1 MEPLRPIRWRE
12 GMFVRP
18 HHFQQFDLNLE
29 ARQVAY
35 HQALVGNG
43 WGIVRLEI
51 AEELLANYTFE
62 VRTLRAVLPDGTLV
76 DVPGNGR
83 LPGRTIDP
91 KQLDLG
97 TPREI
102 LLGVRRVEERRPLA
116 LESGPGRGETRFLP
130 VEEEVFDL
138 DVGREPAPIEKM
150 EYDLQLF
157 LDAEPTQ
164 GYEVLPIASLSL
176 TGNPA
181 KPLVLTPGFAGPALS
196 LAASPALHAAT
207 RSVVERLATVLR
219 KMDDIR
225 GSEKVRELILY
236 QALAGCLP
244 ILRDLVRVGNIHPR
258 FCYIEMARLAGTLF
272 YRDQQARS
280 FDEIPDYDH
289 RAPGPVFEKLRTLI
303 TELSEP
309 VFAERYRRIPM
320 ERDADLFQAS
330 VPADVKKAGA
340 RVFLEVEAPDSA
352 AKLRLLFMQAKVSNP
367 SRLEHLK
374 QFALPGVAT
383 EAQAGPPPELPPGQK
398 GAYFKLKIED
408 GTEWTTHVVPSGQL
422 TAFLRDCPSDVT
434 IALVVVFPE
443 QR

>member
-1 MEPLRPIRWRE
+1 
-12 GMFVRP
+12 MFVRP
-18 HHFQQFDLNLE
+18 HHFQQFDLYLE
-29 ARQVAY
+29 ARQIAY
-35 HQALVGNG
+35 FQSLVGNG
-43 WGIVRLEI
+43 WGLARMEL
-51 AEELLANYTFE
+51 AEDLLANYTFE
-62 VRTLRAVLPDGTLV
+62 VKSLRAIMPDGTLV

-83 LPGRTIDP
+83 LPGRTLDP

-97 TPREI
+97 SPREV
-102 LLGVRRVEERRPLA
+102 LLGVRRVEERRPMA

-130 VEEEVFDL
+130 VDDEVFDL
-138 DVGREPAPIEKM
+138 DVGREPAPIERL

-157 LDAEPTQ
+157 LDSEPTQ
-164 GYEVLPIASLSL
+164 GYEVLPIASLKL
-176 TGNPA
+176 TGNPS
-181 KPLVLTPGFAGPALS
+181 KPVELTPGFSGPAIS

-219 KMDDIR
+219 KLDDIR
-225 GSEKVRELILY
+225 GGEKVRELILY

-289 RAPGPVFEKLRTLI
+289 RAPGPVFETLRKLI
-303 TELSEP
+303 FELSDP
-309 VFAERYRRIPM
+309 LFVERYRRIPM
-320 ERDADLFQAS
+320 ERETDLFRTS
-330 VPADVKKAGA
+330 VPADVKKPGA
-340 RVFLEVEAPDSA
+340 RVYFEVDAPDST
-352 AKLRLLFMQAKVSNP
+352 AKLKLLFMQAKVSSP

-383 EAQAGPPPELPPGQK
+383 EVQAGPPPELPPGQTSS
-398 GAYFKLKIED
+398 YFRLKVDD
-408 GTEWTTHVVPSGQL
+408 GTEWPTHVLQSGEL
-422 TAFLRDCPSDVT
+422 TAFLRDCPSDVR

-443 QR
+443 R

>member
-1 MEPLRPIRWRE
+1 LNNTRERLRKLYGE
-12 GMFVRP
+12 N
-18 HHFQQFDLNLE
+18 QQFDLYLE
-29 ARQVAY
+29 ARQIAY
-35 HQALVGNG
+35 FQSLVGNG
-43 WGIVRLEI
+43 WGLARMEI
-51 AEELLANYTFE
+51 AEDLLANYTFE
-62 VRTLRAVLPDGTLV
+62 VKSLRAIMPDGTLV

-83 LPGRTIDP
+83 LPGRTLDP

-97 TPREI
+97 SPREV
-102 LLGVRRVEERRPLA
+102 LLGVRRVEERRPMA

-130 VEEEVFDL
+130 VDDEVFDL
-138 DVGREPAPIEKM
+138 DVGREPAPIERL

-157 LDAEPTQ
+157 LDSEPTQ
-164 GYEVLPIASLSL
+164 GYEVLPIASLKL
-176 TGNPA
+176 TGNPS
-181 KPLVLTPGFAGPALS
+181 KPVELTPGFSGPAIS

-219 KMDDIR
+219 KLDDIR
-225 GSEKVRELILY
+225 GGEKVRELILY

-289 RAPGPVFEKLRTLI
+289 RAPGPVFETLRKLI
-303 TELSEP
+303 FELSDP
-309 VFAERYRRIPM
+309 LFVERYRRIPM
-320 ERDADLFQAS
+320 ERETDLFRTS
-330 VPADVKKAGA
+330 VPADVKKPGA
-340 RVFLEVEAPDSA
+340 RVFFEVDAPDST
-352 AKLRLLFMQAKVSNP
+352 AKLRLLFMQAKVSSP

-383 EAQAGPPPELPPGQK
+383 EAQAGPPPELPPGQTSS
-398 GAYFKLKIED
+398 YFRLKVDD
-408 GTEWTTHVVPSGQL
+408 GTEWPTHVLQSGEL
-422 TAFLRDCPSDVT
+422 TAFLRDCPSDVR

-443 QR
+443 R

>member
-1 MEPLRPIRWRE
+1 MEPLRPVRWRE

-18 HHFQQFDLNLE
+18 HHFQQFDLYLE
-29 ARQVAY
+29 ARQIAY
-35 HQALVGNG
+35 HQSLVGNG
-43 WGIVRLEI
+43 WGVVRMEL
-51 AEELLANYTFE
+51 AEDLLANYTFE
-62 VRTLRAVLPDGTLV
+62 VKSLRAVLPDGTLV

-83 LPGRTIDP
+83 LPGRTLDP

-116 LESGPGRGETRFLP
+116 LESGPGKGETRFLP

-138 DVGREPAPIEKM
+138 DVGREPAPIERM

-157 LDAEPTQ
+157 LDSEPTQ
-164 GYEVLPIASLSL
+164 GYEALPIASLSL
-176 TGNPA
+176 TGNPS
-181 KPLVLTPGFAGPALS
+181 KPLVLTPGFAGPVLS

-219 KMDDIR
+219 KLDDVR

-258 FCYIEMARLAGTLF
+258 ICYLEMARLAGTLF

-289 RAPGPVFEKLRTLI
+289 RSPGPVFEKLRDLI
-303 TELSEP
+303 TQLSEP
-309 VFAERYRRIPM
+309 VFTERYRRIPM
-320 ERDADLFQAS
+320 ERAADLFRTS
-330 VPADVKKAGA
+330 VPEDVKKAGA
-340 RVFLEVEAPDSA
+340 RVYFEVDAPDSTP
-352 AKLRLLFMQAKVSNP
+352 KLRLLFMQAKVSNP
-367 SRLEHLK
+367 ARLEHLK

-398 GAYFKLKIED
+398 GSYFRLKVED
-408 GTEWTTHVVPSGQL
+408 GAEWSTHVLPSGDL
-422 TAFLRDCPSDVT
+422 TAFLRDCPPDVR
-434 IALVVVFPE
+434 IALLVVFPE
-443 QR
+443 R

>member
-1 MEPLRPIRWRE
+1 MEPLRPVRWRE

-18 HHFQQFDLNLE
+18 HHFQQFDLFLE
-29 ARQVAY
+29 ARQIAY
-35 HQALVGNG
+35 FQSLVGNG
-43 WGIVRLEI
+43 WGLARMEI
-51 AEELLANYTFE
+51 AEDLLANYTFE
-62 VRTLRAVLPDGTLV
+62 VKSLRAIMPDGTLV

-83 LPGRTIDP
+83 LPGRTLDT

-97 TPREI
+97 TPREV

-130 VEEEVFDL
+130 VDDEVFDL
-138 DVGREPAPIEKM
+138 DVGREPAPIERM

-157 LDAEPTQ
+157 LDSEPTQ

-176 TGNPA
+176 TGNPS
-181 KPLVLTPGFAGPALS
+181 KPLVLTPGFAGPAIS

-219 KMDDIR
+219 KLDDIR
-225 GSEKVRELILY
+225 GGEKVRELILY

-289 RAPGPVFEKLRTLI
+289 RSPGPVFEKLRDLI
-303 TELSEP
+303 TQLSDP
-309 VFAERYRRIPM
+309 LFVERYRRIPM
-320 ERDADLFQAS
+320 ERETDLFRTS
-330 VPADVKKAGA
+330 VPADVKKPGA
-340 RVFLEVEAPDSA
+340 RVYFEVDAPDSA
-352 AKLRLLFMQAKVSNP
+352 GKLRLLFMQAKVSSP

-383 EAQAGPPPELPPGQK
+383 EAQAGPPPELPPGQTSS
-398 GAYFKLKIED
+398 YFRLKVDD
-408 GTEWTTHVVPSGQL
+408 GTEWPTHVLQSGEL
-422 TAFLRDCPSDVT
+422 TAFLRDCPSDVR

-443 QR
+443 R

>member
-1 MEPLRPIRWRE
+1 MEPLRPVRWRE

-18 HHFQQFDLNLE
+18 HHFQQFDLFLE
-29 ARQVAY
+29 ARQIAY
-35 HQALVGNG
+35 FQSLVGNG
-43 WGIVRLEI
+43 WGLARMEI
-51 AEELLANYTFE
+51 AEDLLANYTFE
-62 VRTLRAVLPDGTLV
+62 VKSLRAIMPDGTLV

-83 LPGRTIDP
+83 LPGRTLDT

-97 TPREI
+97 TPREV

-130 VEEEVFDL
+130 VDDEVFDL
-138 DVGREPAPIEKM
+138 DVGREPAPIERM

-157 LDAEPTQ
+157 LDSEPTQ

-176 TGNPA
+176 TGNPS
-181 KPLVLTPGFAGPALS
+181 KPLVLTPGFAGPVIS

-219 KMDDIR
+219 KLDDIR
-225 GSEKVRELILY
+225 GGEKVRELILY

-289 RAPGPVFEKLRTLI
+289 RSPGPVFEKLRDLI
-303 TELSEP
+303 TQLSDP
-309 VFAERYRRIPM
+309 LFVERYRRIPM
-320 ERDADLFQAS
+320 ERETDLFRTS
-330 VPADVKKAGA
+330 VPADVKKPGA
-340 RVFLEVEAPDSA
+340 RVYFEVDAPDSA
-352 AKLRLLFMQAKVSNP
+352 VKLRLLFMQAKVSSP

-383 EAQAGPPPELPPGQK
+383 EAQAGPPPELPPGQTSS
-398 GAYFKLKIED
+398 YFRLKVDD
-408 GTEWTTHVVPSGQL
+408 GTEWPTHVLQSGEL
-422 TAFLRDCPSDVT
+422 TAFLRDCPSDVR

-443 QR
+443 R

>member
-1 MEPLRPIRWRE
+1 MEPLRPVRWRQ

-18 HHFQQFDLNLE
+18 HHFQQLDLYLE
-29 ARQVAY
+29 ARQIAY
-35 HQALVGNG
+35 FQALVGNG
-43 WGIVRLEI
+43 WGLVRLEL

-62 VRTLRAVLPDGTLV
+62 VKSLRAVLPDGTLV

-83 LPGRTIDP
+83 LPGRTLDP
-91 KQLDLG
+91 KQLDIG
-97 TPREI
+97 TPREM
-102 LLGVRRVEERRPLA
+102 LLGVRRVEERRPLT

-138 DVGREPAPIEKM
+138 DVGREGAPIERM

-157 LDAEPTQ
+157 LDSEPTQ

-176 TGNPA
+176 TGNPS
-181 KPLVLTPGFAGPALS
+181 KPVVLTPGFAGPVLS

-219 KMDDIR
+219 KLDDVR
-225 GSEKVRELILY
+225 GSEKIRELVLY

-258 FCYIEMARLAGTLF
+258 VCYLEMARLAGTLF

-289 RAPGPVFEKLRTLI
+289 RRPGPVFETLRELI
-303 TELSEP
+303 TQLSEP

-320 ERDADLFQAS
+320 ERDADQFRAS
-330 VPADVKKAGA
+330 VPADVKKPGA
-340 RVFLEVEAPDSA
+340 RVFFEVDAPDSA
-352 AKLRLLFMQAKVSNP
+352 AKLRLLFIQAKVSSP

-383 EAQAGPPPELPPGQK
+383 EAQASPPPEMPPGQK
-398 GAYFKLKIED
+398 GSYFRLKIED
-408 GTEWTTHVVPSGQL
+408 GTEWTTHVVPSGEL
-422 TAFLRDCPSDVT
+422 TTFVRDCPPDVR
-434 IALVVVFPE
+434 IALLVVFPE
-443 QR
+443 R